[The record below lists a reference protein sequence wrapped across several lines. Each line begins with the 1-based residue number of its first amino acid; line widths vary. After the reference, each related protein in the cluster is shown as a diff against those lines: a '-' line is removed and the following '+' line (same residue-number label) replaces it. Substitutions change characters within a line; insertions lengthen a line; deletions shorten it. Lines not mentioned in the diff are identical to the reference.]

1 MISVCHHTRLVPR
14 TNTSI
19 KCLISRAW
27 RARGQAARR
36 RMERTEEEGRE
47 EERKRRRGSG
57 APECPAWESTAVKV
71 QNMVTGLRRR
81 FVFLK
86 NKSSLRSLFRPRRF
100 SERPPIYLI
109 ALIIFNCAISKQGVH
124 MHGTELENE
133 EPCSACR
140 AVQVSAAAQSSQ
152 LCRDKYKTRPQRPGN
167 AKQTLQKRT
176 NIMNIYIPPL

>member
-1 MISVCHHTRLVPR
+1 MFNQPSVESTRP
-14 TNTSI
+14 
-19 KCLISRAW
+19 
-27 RARGQAARR
+27 GGAAEDGENGGGRKGGG
-36 RMERTEEEGRE
+36 EEEE
-47 EERKRRRGSG
+47 TGSG
-57 APECPAWESTAVKV
+57 APECPARESTAVKV

-140 AVQVSAAAQSSQ
+140 GVQVSAAAQSSQ
-152 LCRDKYKTRPQRPGN
+152 LRRDKYKTRPQRPGN